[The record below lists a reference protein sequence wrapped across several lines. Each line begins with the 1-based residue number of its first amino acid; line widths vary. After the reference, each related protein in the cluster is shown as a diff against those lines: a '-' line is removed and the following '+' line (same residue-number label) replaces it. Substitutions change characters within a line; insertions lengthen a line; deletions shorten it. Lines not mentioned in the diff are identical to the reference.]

1 MLSSSPEL
9 SVEFPLALNNLKF
22 EGIRILK
29 GSTYLTT
36 ALVKRPLP
44 AIKDNKEGQALISI

>member
-1 MLSSSPEL
+1 MLSRLPKL
-9 SVEFPLALNNLKF
+9 SAKFPLALNNLKF
-22 EGIRILK
+22 KGIQILK

-36 ALVKRPLP
+36 ALIKRPLP